1 MTVVRVKN
9 RLAEDYE
16 AHSTAGKPQ
25 ILGPALSIMSVETL
39 TLSSTR
45 TENLYLNS
53 KRTKTLNPKLDLEFQ
68 TAGCKEVLI
77 NLSLSTLNPYPLT
90 LNTKLDLEFQTAG
103 YRDVF
108 INLSLSTLNP

>member
-25 ILGPALSIMSVETL
+25 ILGPALSIMSVEALTL
-39 TLSSTR
+39 TFTR

-53 KRTKTLNPKLDLEFQ
+53 KRTKSPNSKLDLEFQ
-68 TAGCKEVLI
+68 TAGCKDVLI
-77 NLSLSTLNPYPLT
+77 NLSLFTLNPKP
-90 LNTKLDLEFQTAG
+90 
-103 YRDVF
+103 
-108 INLSLSTLNP
+108 

>member
-53 KRTKTLNPKLDLEFQ
+53 KRTKTLNPKLDLERTPLLLQ
-68 TAGCKEVLI
+68 DYEVEWVDKEDSAGSPEDGG
-77 NLSLSTLNPYPLT
+77 SEPL
-90 LNTKLDLEFQTAG
+90 EG
-103 YRDVF
+103 GGGR
-108 INLSLSTLNP
+108 SR